1 MEKVQISANL
11 PKEISKFYIQEL
23 LPRKIHQPRLSTISE
38 KKKGSFLYRHRRHHG
53 WQNHCKKEV

>member
-11 PKEISKFYIQEL
+11 PKEILKYYIQEL

-38 KKKGSFLYRHRRHHG
+38 KKETFIF
-53 WQNHCKKEV
+53 V